1 MKKFAVIGHP
11 VAHSLSPVM
20 HAANFAALG
29 FDGSYGRFDV
39 EEGEL
44 AGFFAKCRAEGY
56 LGVNVTVPHKM
67 AVIPLLDSLDVSVER
82 YGACNTVLFG
92 EDGRMTGFNT
102 DVAGFLDTLAMHG
115 LSVRGK
121 NVLVLGCGGA
131 GSALALCAAFEG
143 AAQVSIA
150 ARSAAS
156 TDALAEKFR
165 SAGFAANVL
174 AHPRSPGLDGR
185 ADVWGES
192 ALRADLVVN
201 ATPLG
206 LKPGDEPV
214 LPKSAFRAG
223 QFVLDIIPTR
233 AFPPTAAAAKE
244 AGAIAADGLDFLV
257 SQGAKSFEIWTG
269 LEADRKAMRSA
280 LRISAE

>member
-67 AVIPLLDSLDVSVER
+67 AVIPLLDSRDVSVER